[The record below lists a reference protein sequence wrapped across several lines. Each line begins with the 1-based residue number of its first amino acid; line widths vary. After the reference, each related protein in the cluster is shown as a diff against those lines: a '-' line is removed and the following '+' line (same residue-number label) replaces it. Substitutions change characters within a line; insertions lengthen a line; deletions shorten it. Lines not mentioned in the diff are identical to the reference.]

1 MEAKNLSQKE
11 LFEHYMLAGHGRTF
25 SLLVGN
31 KNLFKDIVLY
41 GCLNDFSYDMQC
53 EGSRG
58 WFVYNLA
65 LKYDDYD
72 FFLNKAIE
80 KFQTDEINDDWHTI
94 SHLCDFIDLFACDS
108 NDVAAKVAIEE
119 KYARLYESIMTKRI
133 SLEMRRTVKSYEYL
147 AITIIQNKDFDRT
160 LQILRDIGAYFI
172 MRRRTRDED
181 LKWEFLW
188 FLHILNEEYG
198 EEFIAAQI
206 EEKGRLSKEL
216 RRFKKVMLYK
226 EPDDD
231 EFLEEPKKPKEHKPT
246 AEEIIEL
253 INNKKIKIYKCKFAY
268 GRAEEHEKTKYANAV
283 LNEKD
288 PNIKAKMLGV
298 FTSQENAF
306 PLDSN
311 ILMEYAK
318 SKNKSLRHAALK
330 ALIYTKTERVHDL
343 ALEMLN
349 ESLSDYY
356 DYALEILLNNYH
368 YEDKESIFKWLDKL
382 PIDQTNSSGWHD
394 IMRTILNTENRTKLP
409 NELFSF
415 IYLKSRCSC
424 CRESAF
430 REMKKRNMLTNS
442 IISECIWDCNSD
454 IRTEAK
460 KQLMLK

>member
-1 MEAKNLSQKE
+1 MDQRE
-11 LFEHYMLAGHGRTF
+11 LFKHYMLAGHGRTF

-31 KNLFKDIVLY
+31 ENLFRDIVLY

-58 WFVYNLA
+58 WLVYNLA
-65 LKYDDYD
+65 LQYDDYD

-94 SHLCDFIDLFACDS
+94 SHLCDFIDFFACDN
-108 NDVAAKVAIEE
+108 NDVSAKVAIEE
-119 KYARLYESIMTKRI
+119 KYARLYELIMTKRI
-133 SLEMRRTVKSYEYL
+133 SLEMMRIVQSYEYL
-147 AITIIQNKDFDRT
+147 AITIILNKDFDRT
-160 LQILRDIGAYFI
+160 LEILRDMGAYFI
-172 MRRRTRDED
+172 RRRRTRDED
-181 LKWEFLW
+181 LKGQFLW
-188 FLHILNEEYG
+188 FWDMLNEEYG
-198 EEFIAAQI
+198 EEFIAAQLK
-206 EEKGRLSKEL
+206 EKSRLSKKL
-216 RRFKKVMLYK
+216 RRFKRVMLYE

-231 EFLEEPKKPKEHKPT
+231 DSDGEELEESKKTKEHKPT

-253 INNKKIKIYKCKFAY
+253 INNKRIEIYECKFAY
-268 GRAEEHEKTKYANAV
+268 RRAEEHEKIKYANAV

-306 PLDSN
+306 PLESN
-311 ILMEYAK
+311 LLMEYAGA
-318 SKNKSLRHAALK
+318 KNKSLRHAALI
-330 ALIYTKTERVHDL
+330 ALIYTKTERVHDF

-349 ESLSDYY
+349 EGLSDYY
-356 DYALEILLNNYH
+356 DYALEMLLNNYH
-368 YEDKESIFKWLDKL
+368 DEDKEIIFKWLDKL

-394 IMRTILNTENRTKLP
+394 IVRTILNAENRAKLP
-409 NELFSF
+409 DELFSF

-430 REMKKRNMLTNS
+430 REMKKRNILTNS
-442 IISECIWDCNSD
+442 IISECMWDCNSD

-460 KQLMLK
+460 NLID